1 MKDTLKYII
10 AMLIYGTNGIV
21 AAYIDLPS
29 EEIVLMRTVVG
40 GSLLMLLSLV
50 TRARPEPGAV
60 RSQGLKLLGA
70 GVCLGANWAL
80 LFEAYNIAGVSMAT
94 LMDYS
99 APVLVL
105 LLSPLLLHQKQTARA
120 YTGMASAVL
129 GLALALGVGGAELT
143 GAALA
148 VGLAAGAFYAAL
160 ILLNQLIRGINGL
173 LLTASELLIAAV
185 VLFVYVLLKGGGLHL
200 PPDTLGK
207 GALAFL
213 CVVNTALACYLY
225 FSSMNRLSARSV
237 ALLGYIDPVS
247 ALVFAALFLGESMSA
262 VQVAGAVLVLAG
274 AAWGQ
279 SKARGERL

>member
-1 MKDTLKYII
+1 M
-10 AMLIYGTNGIV
+10 
-21 AAYIDLPS
+21 
-29 EEIVLMRTVVG
+29 
-40 GSLLMLLSLV
+40 
-50 TRARPEPGAV
+50 
-60 RSQGLKLLGA
+60 
-70 GVCLGANWAL
+70 
-80 LFEAYNIAGVSMAT
+80 
-94 LMDYS
+94 
-99 APVLVL
+99 
-105 LLSPLLLHQKQTARA
+105 
-120 YTGMASAVL
+120 
-129 GLALALGVGGAELT
+129 
-143 GAALA
+143 
-148 VGLAAGAFYAAL
+148 GLAAGAFYAAL

-200 PPDTLGK
+200 PPDALGK

>member
-1 MKDTLKYII
+1 MLQTQVQLKRRNIRMRQREVARIPIDSIRPNPYQPRRVFSQEALEELCQSIRQ
-10 AMLIYGTNGIV
+10 YG
-21 AAYIDLPS
+21 
-29 EEIVLMRTVVG
+29 
-40 GSLLMLLSLV
+40 LLQPIS
-50 TRARPEPGAV
+50 V
-60 RSQGLKLLGA
+60 RKA
-70 GVCLGANWAL
+70 GNDVYEL
-80 LFEAYNIAGVSMAT
+80 IAGERRLRACRMA
-94 LMDYS
+94 
-99 APVLVL
+99 
-105 LLSPLLLHQKQTARA
+105 
-120 YTGMASAVL
+120 GMTTNYRCL
-129 GLALALGVGGAELT
+129 KNIY
-143 GAALA
+143 ALA

-185 VLFVYVLLKGGGLHL
+185 VLFAYVLLKGGGLHL
-200 PPDTLGK
+200 PPDALGK

-279 SKARGERL
+279 SKAREERL